1 MSKTPTIS
9 AARRN
14 AEALLSRNRKRESDF
29 KLEQERAQEAV
40 ALKTARLRELRL
52 AKEAA
57 DQSESPAKLAVA
69 ARPKV
74 KRSRQR

>member
-1 MSKTPTIS
+1 MSKPPIT

-14 AEALLSRNRKRESDF
+14 AEALLSRTRKRESDF
-29 KLEQERAQEAV
+29 KIEQERAQEAV

-57 DQSESPAKLAVA
+57 DQSEMPTKLAA
-69 ARPKV
+69 PRPKV
-74 KRSRQR
+74 KRSKQR